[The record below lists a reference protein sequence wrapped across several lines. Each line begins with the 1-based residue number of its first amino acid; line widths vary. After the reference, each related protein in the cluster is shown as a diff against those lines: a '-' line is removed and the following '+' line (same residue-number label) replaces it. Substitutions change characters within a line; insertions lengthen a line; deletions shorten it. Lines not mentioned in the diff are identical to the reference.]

1 MARFLISF
9 KCKHSVGRHCRR
21 VTHAETQNSSLKKN
35 IIKRERRGTE
45 TLINTP
51 LVKETVFYRLNE
63 RFVSNSTGSRNAS
76 DSKYFANDLP
86 TRAKDQTSVNEWE
99 FVGEFAK

>member
-1 MARFLISF
+1 MTR
-9 KCKHSVGRHCRR
+9 
-21 VTHAETQNSSLKKN
+21 AETQHSSLKKK
-35 IIKRERRGTE
+35 ITKRERRGTE

-51 LVKETVFYRLNE
+51 LVKERVFYRLNE

-86 TRAKDQTSVNEWE
+86 TRAKDQVSVNKRE